1 MIPISTDAPIYHYPI
16 ATVSMIVVNVILF
29 FAFCLEP
36 AKPELVGPDGKIYN
50 ELNLA
55 RELESFESDQQID
68 AFLETLR
75 PTFTNTWKGALSLEF
90 GSFLPWQW
98 LTCNFMHEDIVHL
111 IGNMVFLWS
120 FGLVVEGKLGW
131 LSFTAIYICI
141 GTIYG
146 FVLQMLSLS
155 FGWVGIA
162 LGASA
167 VIFGLLALCVA
178 WVPANEFT
186 VLWFTGLAS
195 TFDISILVFAGLYV
209 LKEFVFWWNAG
220 FRTSSEFLHLLGFFV
235 AFPIGLGLVKY
246 GYVDCEGWDL
256 FSYLSGRTGRDSTIG
271 VKVAR
276 ERGKKAEKKETK
288 RNVER
293 KILPEPSVP
302 SLQFQSQVEQAIDRG
317 SFDLAV
323 KLQDKLSATNPRL
336 VWKQRDLYRVIEG
349 LLKAKEYEKA
359 AVQIE
364 VYIEKFH
371 EKRFAMQLALLKIWL
386 SQNRAKHALQYMKSM
401 NNALMEP
408 NELEQIRKL
417 SDHARKLIA
426 AGATE

>member
-16 ATVSMIVVNVILF
+16 ATVSMIVLNVILF
-29 FAFCLEP
+29 FAVCRED
-36 AKPELVGPDGKIYN
+36 ATPELVGPDGAIYD
-50 ELNLA
+50 ELNLD
-55 RELESFESDQQID
+55 RELLKYDSDEQID
-68 AFLETLR
+68 AFLKTLQ

-131 LSFTAIYICI
+131 RSFTAIYIGI

-146 FVLQMLSLS
+146 FILQMLSLS
-155 FGWVGIA
+155 FGWTGIA

-186 VLWFTGLAS
+186 VLWLTGWAS
-195 TFDISILVFAGLYV
+195 TFDISISVFAGLYV
-209 LKEFVFWWNAG
+209 LKEMFLWWASG
-220 FRTSSEFLHLLGFFV
+220 FETGSAFLHLLGFFV
-235 AFPIGLGLVKY
+235 AFPIGLWLVKS

-256 FSYLSGRTGRDSTIG
+256 FSYLSGRTGRDSTIA
-271 VKVAR
+271 VKVA
-276 ERGKKAEKKETK
+276 KEKSNKEDNKVT
-288 RNVER
+288 RPSVER
-293 KILPEPSVP
+293 KLPAETSIQ
-302 SLQFQSQVEQAIDRG
+302 SLDFHSQVEQAIDRG
-317 SFDLAV
+317 SFDLAIR
-323 KLQDKLSATNPRL
+323 LQEKLSQNNPSL
-336 VWKQRDLYRVIEG
+336 GWKQKDLYRVIDG

-364 VYIEKFH
+364 GYIERFH
-371 EKRFAMQLALLKIWL
+371 QKRFEMQLILIKIWL
-386 SQNRAKHALQYMKSM
+386 SQNRAKHALQYMMGM
-401 NNALMEP
+401 NKALMEP
-408 NELEQIRKL
+408 KELEQIKKL
-417 SDHARKLIA
+417 SDQANKLIS